1 MKKVFVKEL
10 LYIWG
15 DYTDYKSKSYGGN
28 FFGTAKRNQIFMPVK
43 TRKLLMVKELDKELG
58 KGAKDAEPR
67 PKRVEKTHE
76 TLSGIPLKSVYGPED
91 IKDLDYEKN
100 LADPG
105 QFPYTRGIHDTMYRG
120 KVWTMRQFAG
130 FGGPEETNAR
140 FKYLLAQ
147 GQTGLSTAFDLPTL
161 MGYDSDNPKA
171 DGEVGVCGVAIDS
184 LEDIEVLYKDLPL
197 DKVSTSMTINGP
209 AVIILAMFLANAKKR
224 GIDWKLLNGTLQNDI
239 FKEYIAQKT
248 YLVPPRPALKLIQD
262 MMVFCTNNVPRWNT
276 ISVSG
281 YHIREAGAT
290 AVQELAFTLADG
302 FAYVDAGIEAGLKI
316 DDFVPRLSFFFNA
329 HIDFFEEIAK
339 YRAAR
344 RIWARRM
351 RDHYGAKDER
361 SLKLRFH
368 TQTAGCSLTAPQ
380 PENNIIR
387 TAIEAL
393 AGVLGGTQSLHTNSM
408 DEVLGLPTEKAAH
421 IALRT
426 QQIIAFETGVTNV
439 ADPLAGSYYVEWLTD
454 ELERGANE
462 YFAQIEEVG
471 GVISGI
477 EKGFFMKEIA
487 DSAYKFE
494 QKMQSGDRVF
504 VGLTGLKEEAPGAKI
519 EILKIGGEYQER
531 QVNRLK
537 DLRSRRD
544 NAKVQNC
551 LNELKNAMRTGTN
564 TFPLL
569 LEAVEA
575 YATLGEICD
584 AMREVW
590 GAYRETAVL

>member
-1 MKKVFVKEL
+1 
-10 LYIWG
+10 
-15 DYTDYKSKSYGGN
+15 
-28 FFGTAKRNQIFMPVK
+28 
-43 TRKLLMVKELDKELG
+43 MVKELTKPPTEKSGAG
-58 KGAKDAEPR
+58 KASAKA
-67 PKRVEKTHE
+67 EKTIE
-76 TLSGIPLKSVYGPED
+76 TMSGLPLKSVYTAED
-91 IKDLDYEKN
+91 IKDLNYERD
-100 LADPG
+100 LAEPG
-105 QFPYTRGIHDTMYRG
+105 QFPYTRGIHHNMYQG
-120 KVWTMRQFAG
+120 KLWTMRQFAG
-130 FGGPEETNAR
+130 YGGPEETNAR
-140 FKYLLAQ
+140 FKYLLSQ

-161 MGYDSDNPKA
+161 MGYDSDHWKSE
-171 DGEVGVCGVAIDS
+171 GEVGVCGVAIDS
-184 LEDIEVLYKDLPL
+184 LKDVEILYRDIPL
-197 DKVSTSMTINGP
+197 DKISTSMTVNGP
-209 AVIILAMFLANAKKR
+209 AVIIFCMFLANAQNR
-224 GIDWKLLNGTLQNDI
+224 GIDLKKLNGTLQNDI

-248 YLVPPRPALKLIQD
+248 YLIPPRPALKLIQD
-262 MMVFCTNNVPRWNT
+262 MMVYCTHEVPKWNT

-302 FAYVDAGIEAGLKI
+302 FAYVDAGIEAGLKV

-426 QQIIAFETGVTNV
+426 QQIIAHETGVANV
-439 ADPLAGSYYVEWLTD
+439 VDPLAGSYYIEWLTNKM
-454 ELERGANE
+454 EEGANE
-462 YFAQIEEVG
+462 IFKKIEEVG
-471 GVISGI
+471 GVIAGI
-477 EKGFFMKEIA
+477 ESGFFMKELS
-487 DSAYKFE
+487 DSAYRF
-494 QKMQSGDRVF
+494 QQRLDSGDRMF
-504 VGLTGLKEEAPGAKI
+504 VGLNALTEEAPGAKI
-519 EILKIGGEYQER
+519 DILKIGSEYQER
-531 QVNRLK
+531 QCTRLK
-537 DLRSRRD
+537 ELKETRD
-544 NAKVQNC
+544 NEKVQNV
-551 LNELKNAMRTGTN
+551 LAHLKETMRSGNN
-564 TFPLL
+564 TFPALL
-569 LEAVEA
+569 DAVHN

-590 GAYRETAVL
+590 GAYRENAVM

>member
-1 MKKVFVKEL
+1 MVQEMV
-10 LYIWG
+10 
-15 DYTDYKSKSYGGN
+15 KSKADEDIRYS
-28 FFGTAKRNQIFMPVK
+28 
-43 TRKLLMVKELDKELG
+43 
-58 KGAKDAEPR
+58 
-67 PKRVEKTHE
+67 
-76 TLSGIPLKSVYGPED
+76 LSDIPLKSFYTAED
-91 IKDLDYEKN
+91 LKGWDYDRD

-105 QFPYTRGIHDTMYRG
+105 QFPYTRGIHTNMYLG
-120 KVWTMRQFAG
+120 KLWTMRQFAG

-140 FKYLLAQ
+140 FKYLLSQ

-161 MGYDSDNPKA
+161 MGYDSDDPKSH
-171 DGEVGVCGVAIDS
+171 GEVGVCGVAIDS
-184 LEDIEVLYKDLPL
+184 LADVEILYKDLPL

-209 AVIILAMFLANAKKR
+209 AIIIYCMFLANARKR
-224 GIDWKLLNGTLQNDI
+224 GFDWKLLNGTLQNDI

-248 YLVPPRPALKLIQD
+248 YLIPPRPALKLIQD
-262 MMVFCTNNVPRWNT
+262 MMVFCTKEVPRWNT

-290 AVQELAFTLADG
+290 AIQELAFTLADG
-302 FAYVDAGIEAGLKI
+302 FAYVDAGLEAGLEL

-426 QQIIAFETGVTNV
+426 QQIIGHETGISKVV
-439 ADPLAGSYYVEWLTD
+439 DPLAGSYYLEWLTNKM
-454 ELERGANE
+454 EEGANE
-462 YFAQIEEVG
+462 YFSKIEEVG
-471 GVISGI
+471 GVMAGI

-487 DSAYKFE
+487 DASYRFQ
-494 QKMQSGDRVF
+494 QKLDAEEFIF
-504 VGLTGLKEEAPGAKI
+504 VGLNGYREEAPGSKI
-519 EILKIGGEYQER
+519 EILKIGPEFGER
-531 QVNRLK
+531 QAGRLK
-537 DLRSRRD
+537 ELRETRD
-544 NAKVQNC
+544 NEKVQQT
-551 LNELKNAMRTGTN
+551 LTALKETLQSGKNS
-564 TFPLL
+564 FPFI

-575 YATLGEICD
+575 YATMGEICNV
-584 AMREVW
+584 MRDVF
-590 GAYRETAVL
+590 GAYREQSVL

>member
-1 MKKVFVKEL
+1 
-10 LYIWG
+10 
-15 DYTDYKSKSYGGN
+15 
-28 FFGTAKRNQIFMPVK
+28 
-43 TRKLLMVKELDKELG
+43 MVKELTKPLTEKPSPG
-58 KGAKDAEPR
+58 KLSAKA
-67 PKRVEKTHE
+67 EKTIE
-76 TLSGIPLKSVYGPED
+76 TISGLPLKPVYTAED
-91 IKDLDYEKN
+91 IKDLNYERD

-105 QFPYTRGIHDTMYRG
+105 EFPYTRGIHHNMYQG
-120 KVWTMRQFAG
+120 KLWTMRQFAG
-130 FGGPEETNAR
+130 YGGPEETNAR
-140 FKYLLAQ
+140 FKYLLSQ

-161 MGYDSDNPKA
+161 MGYDSDHWKSE
-171 DGEVGVCGVAIDS
+171 GEVGVCGVAIDS
-184 LEDIEVLYKDLPL
+184 LKDVEILYRDIPL
-197 DKVSTSMTINGP
+197 DKISTSMTINGP
-209 AVIILAMFLANAKKR
+209 AVIIFCMFLANAQNR
-224 GIDWKLLNGTLQNDI
+224 GIDLKKLNGTLQNDI

-248 YLVPPRPALKLIQD
+248 YLIPPRPALKLIQD
-262 MMVFCTNNVPRWNT
+262 MMVFCTKEVPKWNT

-302 FAYVDAGIEAGLKI
+302 FAYVDAGIEAGLKV

-426 QQIIAFETGVTNV
+426 QQIIAHETGVANV
-439 ADPLAGSYYVEWLTD
+439 VDPLAGSYYVEWLTNKM
-454 ELERGANE
+454 EEGANE
-462 YFAQIEEVG
+462 IFKKIEEVG
-471 GVISGI
+471 GVIAGI
-477 EKGFFMKEIA
+477 EKGFFMKELS
-487 DSAYKFE
+487 DSAYRF
-494 QKMQSGDRVF
+494 QQRLDSGDRMF
-504 VGLTGLKEEAPGAKI
+504 VGLNALTEEAPGAKI
-519 EILKIGGEYQER
+519 DILKIGSEYQER
-531 QVNRLK
+531 QCQRLK
-537 DLRSRRD
+537 ELKETRD
-544 NAKVQNC
+544 NEKVHNAIAH
-551 LNELKNAMRTGTN
+551 LKETMRSGEN
-564 TFPLL
+564 TFPALL
-569 LEAVEA
+569 NAVHS

-584 AMREVW
+584 AMREIW
-590 GAYRETAVL
+590 GAYRETAVM

>member
-1 MKKVFVKEL
+1 
-10 LYIWG
+10 
-15 DYTDYKSKSYGGN
+15 
-28 FFGTAKRNQIFMPVK
+28 
-43 TRKLLMVKELDKELG
+43 MVKELAK
-58 KGAKDAEPR
+58 KDAAKA
-67 PKRVEKTHE
+67 KRVEKTHE
-76 TLSGIPLKSVYGPED
+76 TLSGIPLKAVYTPED
-91 IKDLDYEKN
+91 IKDLDYKTALN
-100 LADPG
+100 DPG
-105 QFPYTRGIHDTMYRG
+105 LFPYTRGIHEDMYRG

-130 FGGPEETNAR
+130 FGGPEETNTR

-161 MGYDSDNPKA
+161 MGYDSDNIKA

-184 LEDIEVLYKDLPL
+184 LEDIEILYKDLPL

-209 AVIILAMFLANAKKR
+209 AVIVLAMFLANAKKR
-224 GIDWKLLNGTLQNDI
+224 GIDWNLLNGTLQNDI

-302 FAYVDAGIEAGLKI
+302 FAYVDAGLEAGLKL

-361 SLKLRFH
+361 SLKMRFH

-426 QQIIAFETGVTNV
+426 QQIIAYETGVTNV

-454 ELERGANE
+454 ELEKGANE
-462 YFAQIEEVG
+462 YFTQIEEIG
-471 GVISGI
+471 GVIAGI

-494 QKMQSGDRVF
+494 QKMQSGERVF

-519 EILKIGGEYQER
+519 EVLKIGGEYQER
-531 QVNRLK
+531 QVKRLA

-544 NAKVQNC
+544 NGQVTRC
-551 LNELKNAMRTGTN
+551 LDELKEAMRSGKN

-584 AMREVW
+584 AMREIW

>member
-1 MKKVFVKEL
+1 
-10 LYIWG
+10 
-15 DYTDYKSKSYGGN
+15 
-28 FFGTAKRNQIFMPVK
+28 
-43 TRKLLMVKELDKELG
+43 MVKELTKRDASSSSNSSNSPNSSNQAEESIAAATNAETTTKPEAKPKSEAKPKKER
-58 KGAKDAEPR
+58 EY
-67 PKRVEKTHE
+67 E

-91 IKDLDYEKN
+91 LKDWKYDEA

-105 QFPYTRGIHDTMYRG
+105 IFPYTRGIHADMYRG

-130 FGGPEETNAR
+130 FGGPEETNQR

-161 MGYDSDNPKA
+161 MGYDSDHPKA
-171 DGEVGVCGVAIDS
+171 CGEVGVCGVAIDT
-184 LEDIEVLYKDLPL
+184 LEDMEILYKDLPL

-209 AVIILAMFLANAKKR
+209 AVIIYAMFLANARKR
-224 GIDWKLLNGTLQNDI
+224 GFDWKNLNGTLQNDI

-248 YLVPPRPALKLIQD
+248 YLIPPRPALKLIQD
-262 MMVFCTNNVPRWNT
+262 MMVFCTRNVPKWNT

-302 FAYVDAGIEAGLKI
+302 FAYVDAGIEAGLEV
-316 DDFVPRLSFFFNA
+316 DEFVPRLSFFFNA

-344 RIWARRM
+344 RIWAKRM
-351 RDHYGAKDER
+351 RDHYKAKDER

-426 QQIIAFETGVTNV
+426 QQIIAYETGVANV
-439 ADPLAGSYYVEWLTD
+439 VDPLAGSYYVEWLTD
-454 ELERGANE
+454 ELERGANA
-462 YFAQIEEVG
+462 YFKQIEEIG
-471 GVISGI
+471 GVIPGI

-487 DSAYKFE
+487 DSAYRFE
-494 QKMQSGDRVF
+494 QKLQSQDRVF
-504 VGLTGLKEEAPGAKI
+504 VGLNGFREEAPGSKI
-519 EILKIGGEYQER
+519 EILKIGSQYEER
-531 QVNRLK
+531 QKARIQAVKERRNAEQVNNTLNALK
-537 DLRSRRD
+537 DALRKNE
-544 NAKVQNC
+544 NA
-551 LNELKNAMRTGTN
+551 
-564 TFPLL
+564 FPLL
-569 LEAVEA
+569 LECVEA
-575 YATLGEICD
+575 YATVGEICD
-584 AMREVW
+584 AMREVH

>member
-1 MKKVFVKEL
+1 
-10 LYIWG
+10 
-15 DYTDYKSKSYGGN
+15 
-28 FFGTAKRNQIFMPVK
+28 
-43 TRKLLMVKELDKELG
+43 MVKELTK
-58 KGAKDAEPR
+58 PR
-67 PKRVEKTHE
+67 GEHTTNSKPEKVVE
-76 TLSGIPLKSVYGPED
+76 TLSGLPLKAVYTAED
-91 IKDLDYEKN
+91 IKDLNYDRD
-100 LADPG
+100 LAEPG
-105 QFPYTRGIHDTMYRG
+105 QFPYTRGIHHNMYQG
-120 KVWTMRQFAG
+120 KLWTMRQFAG
-130 FGGPEETNAR
+130 YGGPEETNAR
-140 FKYLLAQ
+140 FKYLLSQ

-161 MGYDSDNPKA
+161 MGYDSDHPKSN
-171 DGEVGVCGVAIDS
+171 GEVGVCGVAIDS
-184 LEDIEVLYKDLPL
+184 LKDIELLYKDIPL
-197 DKVSTSMTINGP
+197 HEISTSMTINGP
-209 AVIILAMFLANAKKR
+209 AVIIFCMFLANAQNR
-224 GIDWKLLNGTLQNDI
+224 GIDLKKLNGTLQNDI

-248 YLVPPRPALKLIQD
+248 YLVPPRPALRLIQD
-262 MMVFCTNNVPRWNT
+262 MMVFCTHEVPRWNT

-351 RDHYGAKDER
+351 RDEYGAKDER

-426 QQIIAFETGVTNV
+426 QQIIAHETGVANV
-439 ADPLAGSYYVEWLTD
+439 VDPLAGSYYVEWLTNKM
-454 ELERGANE
+454 EEGANE
-462 YFAQIEEVG
+462 YFKKIKEIG
-471 GVISGI
+471 GVIAGI
-477 EKGFFMKEIA
+477 EKGFFMKELS
-487 DSAYKFE
+487 DSAYRFQ
-494 QKMQSGDRVF
+494 QKLDSGDRMF
-504 VGLTGLKEEAPGAKI
+504 VGLNALTEEAPGAKI
-519 EILKIGGEYQER
+519 EILKIGAEYQER
-531 QVNRLK
+531 QCKRLTELK
-537 DLRSRRD
+537 AERD
-544 NAKVQNC
+544 SEKVQNC
-551 LNELKNAMRTGTN
+551 LDALKVAMRSNAN
-564 TFPLL
+564 TFPVL
-569 LEAVEA
+569 LEAVKA

-590 GAYRETAVL
+590 GAYRETAVM

>member
-1 MKKVFVKEL
+1 
-10 LYIWG
+10 
-15 DYTDYKSKSYGGN
+15 
-28 FFGTAKRNQIFMPVK
+28 
-43 TRKLLMVKELDKELG
+43 MVKEL
-58 KGAKDAEPR
+58 AKKDDAKT
-67 PKRVEKTHE
+67 KRVEKTHE
-76 TLSGIPLKSVYGPED
+76 TLSGIPLKAVYTPED
-91 IKDLDYEKN
+91 IKDLDYKEQLN
-100 LADPG
+100 EPG
-105 QFPYTRGIHDTMYRG
+105 QFPYTRGIHESMYRG

-130 FGGPEETNAR
+130 FGGPEETNTR

-161 MGYDSDNPKA
+161 MGYDSDNLKA

-184 LEDIEVLYKDLPL
+184 LEDIEILYKDLPL

-302 FAYVDAGIEAGLKI
+302 FAYVDAGLEAGLKL

-426 QQIIAFETGVTNV
+426 QQIIAYETGVTNV

-462 YFAQIEEVG
+462 YFKQIEEVG
-471 GVISGI
+471 GVIAGI

-504 VGLTGLKEEAPGAKI
+504 VGLTGLKEEAPGSKI
-519 EILKIGGEYQER
+519 EILKIGSEYQER

-544 NAKVQNC
+544 NAKVAQC
-551 LNELKNAMRTGTN
+551 LEQLKTAMRDGSN

-584 AMREVW
+584 AMREIW
-590 GAYRETAVL
+590 GAYRETAVI